1 MFIFTLLG
9 AGFFAAF
16 IKAWPYNLSFT
27 LEHFLVDS
35 PATGGLSSFG
45 NSIIVSLVSAVVGTA
60 FVFVNAWLIE
70 KTRGH
75 ALLRR
80 ADYLLSI
87 IPLALPGL
95 SIGIA
100 FIFFFTANGNP
111 FGFLYGTMWIMVLAN
126 MVHFYSVCRVTLPMC
141 SEALCETAV
150 YIFVN
155 SMVTISAVVFLYPAD
170 FKLASVAIVNMED
183 AGDIAPASALSVL
196 VILVNVAARLGYEF
210 MAARKKRRA
219 GV

>member
-1 MFIFTLLG
+1 
-9 AGFFAAF
+9 
-16 IKAWPYNLSFT
+16 
-27 LEHFLVDS
+27 
-35 PATGGLSSFG
+35 
-45 NSIIVSLVSAVVGTA
+45 
-60 FVFVNAWLIE
+60 
-70 KTRGH
+70 
-75 ALLRR
+75 
-80 ADYLLSI
+80 
-87 IPLALPGL
+87 
-95 SIGIA
+95 
-100 FIFFFTANGNP
+100 
-111 FGFLYGTMWIMVLAN
+111 MVLAN
-126 MVHFYSVCRVTLPMC
+126 MVHFYSVPFVTATSALKKLDREIEAVSESMSVPLCRTFCRVTLPMC

>member
-1 MFIFTLLG
+1 MSVLT
-9 AGFFAAF
+9 
-16 IKAWPYNLSFT
+16 
-27 LEHFLVDS
+27 
-35 PATGGLSSFG
+35 
-45 NSIIVSLVSAVVGTA
+45 AVLGTA

-75 ALLRR
+75 KLLRR

-126 MVHFYSVCRVTLPMC
+126 MVHFYSVPFVTATSALKKLDREIEAVSESMSVPLWRTFCRVTLPMC
-141 SEALCETAV
+141 SEALCETMV

-196 VILVNVAARLGYEF
+196 VVLVNVAARLGYEF
-210 MAARKKRRA
+210 ISARRKAKARA
-219 GV
+219 VAEA